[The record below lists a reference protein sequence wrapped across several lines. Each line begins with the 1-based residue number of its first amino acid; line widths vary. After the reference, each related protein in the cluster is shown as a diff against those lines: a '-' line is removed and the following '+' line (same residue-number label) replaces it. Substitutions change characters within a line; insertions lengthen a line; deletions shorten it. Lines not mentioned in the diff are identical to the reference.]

1 METIQENNM
10 LIKQEMNDCVEKY
23 KKGSSIEKQ
32 RVNKI
37 QDKMNNISCFF
48 CLDTKQMWSYRSP
61 EHNQDGKGFYY
72 RQTCNICPS
81 ESVRNKWID
90 DSETYNM
97 ISPFGIKIFRV
108 DTFSG
113 SERFFALDECVK
125 KEHPELSANPE
136 YGLNRHGQI
145 VKKIKKKQLTI
156 EVGNIMNEC
165 IDIFRA
171 FNGDISA
178 YSNILRNIKTKISSL
193 DETCNEKMELS
204 EEMENNYFTFALI
217 KNNTTVKEK
226 SILGLGSYSS
236 YTFNI
241 SIDIYQVQT
250 KNKSASYRCSE
261 IINNRA
267 NKNLEE
273 IVNIFT

>member
-1 METIQENNM
+1 
-10 LIKQEMNDCVEKY
+10 
-23 KKGSSIEKQ
+23 
-32 RVNKI
+32 
-37 QDKMNNISCFF
+37 
-48 CLDTKQMWSYRSP
+48 MWSYRSS

-90 DSETYNM
+90 DSETYKM
-97 ISPFGIKIFRV
+97 TSPFGIKIFRV
-108 DTFSG
+108 DTYSG
-113 SERFFALDECVK
+113 SERFFALDDCVK
-125 KEHPELSANPE
+125 KEHPELSDEPE

-145 VKKIKKKQLTI
+145 VKKIKKKKLTI

-165 IDIFRA
+165 IEIFRA
-171 FNGDISA
+171 FNGDITA

-204 EEMENNYFTFALI
+204 EEMENNYFTFASI
-217 KNNTTVKEK
+217 KNNTIVKEK

-241 SIDIYQVQT
+241 SIDIYQVQA
-250 KNKSASYRCSE
+250 KNKSASYICSQ